1 MSNYDFLKRIIYKN
15 GTNDFENGSNRIREF
30 DDIIKQLSQDELNS
44 LEELYFE
51 CCGLKLHQKNQ
62 IEIETIRKFL
72 KTLIVSEFRIDDIL
86 LHPPEIRHKEIESI
100 ANSIGLEYEMVIEI
114 HKNWHGGIRT
124 KIFENL

>member
-1 MSNYDFLKRIIYKN
+1 LSKYDFLKRIIYKN
-15 GTNDFENGSNRIREF
+15 GTDNFENRSNHIKGF
-30 DDIIKQLSQDELNS
+30 DDIIKQLPQDELNS
-44 LEELYFE
+44 LKELYSE

-62 IEIETIRKFL
+62 IDIETLRKFL
-72 KTLIVSEFRIDDIL
+72 KALIVSEFRIDDIL